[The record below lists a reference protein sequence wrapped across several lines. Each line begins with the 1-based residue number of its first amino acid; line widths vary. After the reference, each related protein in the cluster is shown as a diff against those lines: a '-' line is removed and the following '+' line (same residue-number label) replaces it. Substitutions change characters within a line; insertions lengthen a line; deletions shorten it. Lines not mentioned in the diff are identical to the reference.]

1 MNKSLPFWIAWLI
14 FSLITVGVA
23 MLFSSAA
30 VVDGQ
35 YIPVSNDSFYHARRI
50 IDAATGAGDFYQ
62 FDTMIHVP
70 EGSWLNWP
78 WGYDLILSVALRVAL
93 LIRPELPPMKFLA

>member
-1 MNKSLPFWIAWLI
+1 VNKSLPFWIAWLI

-50 IDAATGAGDFYQ
+50 IDAATGAG
-62 FDTMIHVP
+62 
-70 EGSWLNWP
+70 GSTEKRGDRKN
-78 WGYDLILSVALRVAL
+78 ARVSDSAA
-93 LIRPELPPMKFLA
+93 RAPPHRIA